1 MKIRLFLVMVILYIL
16 AAFGW
21 WLYSLIDFTNKEHAY
36 EISSIK
42 YKSAHIKEELVNF
55 LYKNENS
62 EIGYFMTF
70 ESNKN
75 EFTKLLNNLQKEQK
89 CLVDLTINAGK
100 NNFNDLL
107 TISPNR
113 SEFTKINKR
122 YETKLRAFYSEAIV
136 FTLAVILGVLWV
148 FSRLESLLNLNRMQ
162 NNFLLSVTHELKTP
176 LAAIK
181 LSAQTLSQR
190 KLNEAILPQVIN
202 QTVQNADRLNDL
214 IDNVLLATKIDG
226 KSYHYNFETINIV
239 SVIEKAAHQI
249 LNPPYFNGSLNIE
262 NGTYFIKGD
271 LISLNLVFSNI
282 FQNAIKYAGEN
293 TNIDVKF
300 AIDRKKLKIILSDNG
315 PGVLDIEKSK
325 IFSKFYRS
333 GDENTRQT
341 KGTGLGLFLVKQI
354 LIVHDAKITVEDNV
368 PKGAKFII
376 TIKTT

>member
-1 MKIRLFLVMVILYIL
+1 MVILYIL

-36 EISSIK
+36 EINSLK
-42 YKSAHIKEELVNF
+42 YKSAHIKETLVNF
-55 LYKNENS
+55 LYTKENL

-70 ESNKN
+70 EANKK
-75 EFTKLLNNLQKEQK
+75 EFTQLLNQLKKEQK
-89 CLVDLTINAGK
+89 CEVDLTINAGK

-107 TISPNR
+107 TITPNR
-113 SEFTKINKR
+113 REFAKINKR
-122 YETKLRAFYSEAIV
+122 FETKIRAFYSEAIV

-190 KLNEAILPQVIN
+190 KLNEAIQPQVIN
-202 QTVQNADRLNDL
+202 QTIMNADRLNDL

-226 KSYHYNFETINIV
+226 KSYRYNFETIDIV
-239 SVIEKAAHQI
+239 SVIDHAAEQI
-249 LNPPYFNGSLNIE
+249 LNPPYFNGTFNLPNE
-262 NGTYFIKGD
+262 EHLIKGD
-271 LISLNLVFSNI
+271 HVSLNLVFSNL

-293 TNIDVKF
+293 TELNIGFTTEK
-300 AIDRKKLKIILSDNG
+300 KKLKITIADNG
-315 PGVLDIEKSK
+315 PGVLDKEKSK
-325 IFSKFYRS
+325 IFSKFYRI

-354 LIVHDAKITVEDNV
+354 LLVHDAKITVEDNL

-376 TIKTT
+376 TFKTT

>member
-1 MKIRLFLVMVILYIL
+1 MVILYIL

-21 WLYSLIDFTNKEHAY
+21 WLYSLIDFTKKEHAY
-36 EISSIK
+36 EINSLQ
-42 YKSAHIKEELVNF
+42 YKSAHIKEALVNF
-55 LYKNENS
+55 LYTKENS

-70 ESNKN
+70 EANKK
-75 EFTKLLNNLQKEQK
+75 EFTQVLNRLKKEQK
-89 CLVDLTINAGK
+89 CEVDLTINAGK
-100 NNFNDLL
+100 NNFSDLL
-107 TISPNR
+107 TIAPNR
-113 SEFTKINKR
+113 REFIKIDKR

-190 KLNEAILPQVIN
+190 KLNESIQPQVIN
-202 QTVQNADRLNDL
+202 QTILNADRLNDL

-226 KSYHYNFETINIV
+226 KSYRYNFETIDIV
-239 SVIEKAAHQI
+239 SVIDHAAEQI
-249 LNPPYFNGSLNIE
+249 LNPPYFNGTFNLPNE
-262 NGTYFIKGD
+262 EHLIKGD
-271 LISLNLVFSNI
+271 HVSLNLVFSNL

-293 TNIDVKF
+293 TALNIGFTNEK
-300 AIDRKKLKIILSDNG
+300 KKLIVTISDDG
-315 PGVLDIEKSK
+315 PGVSDKEKSK
-325 IFSKFYRS
+325 IFSKFYRI

-354 LIVHDAKITVEDNV
+354 LLVHDAKISVENNL

-376 TIKTT
+376 TFKTT